1 MGDVARYIKTR
12 AWKEVIRMNYE
23 RPEVLAT
30 YTEEELVEE
39 AAVCMTYGPGGG
51 N

>member
-1 MGDVARYIKTR
+1 
-12 AWKEVIRMNYE
+12 MNYE

-39 AAVCMTYGPGGG
+39 AAVCMTYGGPGNGGPGGG

>member
-1 MGDVARYIKTR
+1 
-12 AWKEVIRMNYE
+12 MNYE

-39 AAVCMTYGPGGG
+39 AAVCVVYPGGG

>member
-1 MGDVARYIKTR
+1 MVMQQY
-12 AWKEVIRMNYE
+12 V

-39 AAVCMTYGPGGG
+39 AAVCVFYDPVTSPPPSGGTPS
-51 N
+51 

>member
-1 MGDVARYIKTR
+1 M
-12 AWKEVIRMNYE
+12 YE

-30 YTEEELVEE
+30 YTVEELVEE
-39 AAVCMTYGPGGG
+39 AAVCVVGGYTPPTEP